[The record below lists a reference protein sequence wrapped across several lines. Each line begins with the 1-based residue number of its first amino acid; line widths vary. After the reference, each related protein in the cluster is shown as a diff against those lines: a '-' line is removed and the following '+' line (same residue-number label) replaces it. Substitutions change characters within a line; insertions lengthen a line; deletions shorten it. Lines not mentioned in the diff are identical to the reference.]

1 MDLPSYPTPSRIS
14 LSGLYLVNFFLGEII
29 GVGVPFLTDYLKYH
43 HWSFQ
48 DIGIATAMIG
58 VGTVIFQGFSG
69 VIAEVIPRHR
79 LLMGVVILLYGVSF
93 SLLPFDIESHAL
105 TNSFLLISGMASSF
119 FAPLSATLAFSL
131 SGHRLF
137 ARTMGRT
144 QMWNHAGFLVSA
156 IGTIFLIHHVG
167 LWSGFVP
174 IGLGSILA
182 VGSILLISQKDLIY
196 HKTAGSPSIDPS
208 SDNDMDTIE
217 DNRSLWKVLT
227 DFFRDPSIRILL
239 ISTTLFQIANAPV
252 MPLLLLYLRFL
263 DGGNGKLA
271 WVVFIA
277 QAVMIP
283 TAWWAAK
290 YSSKWGH
297 KIIFSIAFFVM
308 PIRALICSFS
318 MNTDILLASQILD
331 GLAAGIYGV
340 SVALIV
346 ADLTKGKKGFNMLM
360 GLSMIA
366 MALGSVIGPILQ
378 GLSVGRVGFRF
389 SFLVFGVVSSIAAIL
404 FFHYMPHEIRN
415 SFDRDNR
422 TEDPPISNEA
432 QIKH

>member
-1 MDLPSYPTPSRIS
+1 MSLSSHTTPSRIS

-29 GVGVPFLTDYLKYH
+29 GVGVPFLNDYLKDH

-48 DIGIATAMIG
+48 DVGIATAMIG
-58 VGTVIFQGFSG
+58 LGTVIFQGFSG
-69 VIAEVIPRHR
+69 VIAEIIPRHK
-79 LLMGVVILLYGVSF
+79 LLLGWVILLYGVSF
-93 SLLPFDIESHAL
+93 SLLPLEVDNHAM
-105 TNSFLLISGMASSF
+105 TNSFLLVSGMSSSF

-167 LWSGFVP
+167 LWSGFLP
-174 IGLGSILA
+174 IAIGSILA
-182 VGSILLISQKDLIY
+182 ILSLLLIAQKDLLY
-196 HKTAGSPSIDPS
+196 HKTAEPSLKDES
-208 SDNDMDTIE
+208 SNSEMDAIE
-217 DNRSLWKVLT
+217 DNRPLRKVFA

-283 TAWWAAK
+283 AAWWAAK
-290 YSSKWGH
+290 YSSRWGH
-297 KIIFSIAFFVM
+297 KVIFSIAFFVM

-318 MNTDILLASQILD
+318 MNTDVLLASQILD

-346 ADLTKGKKGFNMLM
+346 GDLTRGKKGFNMLM

-378 GLSVGRVGFRF
+378 GISVGRVGFRF
-389 SFLVFGVVSSIAAIL
+389 SFLVFGVVSSIAAII
-404 FFHYMPHEIRN
+404 FFHYMPHEIPN
-415 SFDRDNR
+415 
-422 TEDPPISNEA
+422 TWEQEKDPENPSLPKEG
-432 QIKH
+432 

>member
-1 MDLPSYPTPSRIS
+1 MPLSSPTTPSKIS

-29 GVGVPFLTDYLKYH
+29 GVGVPFLNDYLKNH

-69 VIAEVIPRHR
+69 IIAEIIPRHR
-79 LLMGVVILLYGVSF
+79 LLLGAVIFLYGVSF
-93 SLLPFDIESHAL
+93 SLLPFAVDNHAL
-105 TNSFLLISGMASSF
+105 ANSFLLLSGMSSSF

-131 SGHRLF
+131 SGHRIF

-156 IGTIFLIHHVG
+156 VGTIFLIHHVG

-174 IGLGSILA
+174 IGLGSVLAIL
-182 VGSILLISQKDLIY
+182 SIFLISSKDLIY
-196 HKTAGSPSIDPS
+196 HKAARASLKEASANNEMDLID
-208 SDNDMDTIE
+208 
-217 DNRSLWKVLT
+217 DNRTLLKVFI
-227 DFFRDPSIRILL
+227 DFFRDPAIRILL

-252 MPLLLLYLRFL
+252 MPLLLLYLKFL
-263 DGGNGKLA
+263 NGGNGKLA

-283 TAWWAAK
+283 TAWWTAK
-290 YSSKWGH
+290 YSAKWGH

-318 MNTDILLASQILD
+318 MNTDILLATQILD
-331 GLAAGIYGV
+331 GVAAGIYGV

-346 ADLTKGKKGFNMLM
+346 SDLTRGKKGFNMLM

-366 MALGSVIGPILQ
+366 MALGSVIGPLLQ
-378 GLSVGRVGFRF
+378 GVSVGRVGFRF

-404 FFHYMPHEIRN
+404 FFHYMPHEIRG
-415 SFDRDNR
+415 SSE
-422 TEDPPISNEA
+422 EDQSAGDPSS
-432 QIKH
+432 IKGL

>member
-1 MDLPSYPTPSRIS
+1 MS
-14 LSGLYLVNFFLGEII
+14 LFGLYLVNFFLGEII
-29 GVGVPFLTDYLKYH
+29 GVGVPFLNDYLKND

-58 VGTVIFQGFSG
+58 VGTLIFQGFSG
-69 VIAEVIPRHR
+69 IIAEIIPRHR
-79 LLMGVVILLYGVSF
+79 LLLGAVVFLYGFSF
-93 SLLPFDIESHAL
+93 SLLPFSVDNHAL
-105 TNSFLLISGMASSF
+105 VNSFLLTSGMSSSF

-137 ARTMGRT
+137 AKTMGRT
-144 QMWNHAGFLVSA
+144 QMWNHAGFLLSA
-156 IGTIFLIHHVG
+156 VGTSFLIHHVG
-167 LWSGFVP
+167 LWSGFIP
-174 IGLGSILA
+174 IGLGSLLA
-182 VGSILLISQKDLIY
+182 IVTIFFISPKDLIY
-196 HKTAGSPSIDPS
+196 HKVTKSFLKDTAFNSE
-208 SDNDMDTIE
+208 MDSIE
-217 DNRSLWKVLT
+217 DNRPLRRVFT

-252 MPLLLLYLRFL
+252 MPLLLLYLKFL

-283 TAWWAAK
+283 TAWWTAK
-290 YSSKWGH
+290 YSAKWGH

-318 MNTDILLASQILD
+318 MNTDVLLATQILD

-346 ADLTKGKKGFNMLM
+346 SDLTRGKKGFNMLM
-360 GLSMIA
+360 GLSLIA

-378 GLSVGRVGFRF
+378 GISVGEVGFRF
-389 SFLVFGVVSSIAAIL
+389 SFLVFGIISSVAAII
-404 FFHYMPHEIRN
+404 FFHYMPHE
-415 SFDRDNR
+415 
-422 TEDPPISNEA
+422 TPYPPTAGGAAEESSSPRSG
-432 QIKH
+432 